1 MEFIIRELRGDDD
14 NKQFLELQRRFLAK
28 MDTYESG
35 FSKNMLLD
43 SVYDSDE
50 EEPCFIAI
58 SEGKM
63 VAYAKLSYEEE
74 YYDDKKTILILDI
87 FVLKEYQKY
96 GIGSLLVKK
105 IKEYSLGRN
114 INFIGAAVMP
124 GNMQARQ
131 FFKKLGFDEY
141 GRQQFVMP
149 LWMQRP
155 FVSKTNGLCVS
166 SATIF
171 LFWFI

>member
-114 INFIGAAVMP
+114 INFIGAAVIP

-149 LWMQRP
+149 L
-155 FVSKTNGLCVS
+155 
-166 SATIF
+166 
-171 LFWFI
+171 

>member
-1 MEFIIRELRGDDD
+1 MKFIIRELREDDD
-14 NKQFLELQRRFLAK
+14 NQQFLKLQREFLAN
-28 MDTYESG
+28 MDIYDSG
-35 FSKNMLLD
+35 FSENMRLD

-63 VAYAKLSYEEE
+63 VAYAKLYYAEE

-87 FVLKEYQKY
+87 FVFKEYQKY

-114 INFIGAAVMP
+114 INFLGAAVLP
-124 GNMQARQ
+124 GNMQARK
-131 FFKKLGFDEY
+131 FFKKLGFVEY
-141 GRQQFVMP
+141 GRESFVMQ
-149 LWMQRP
+149 L
-155 FVSKTNGLCVS
+155 
-166 SATIF
+166 
-171 LFWFI
+171 

>member
-1 MEFIIRELRGDDD
+1 MKFIIRELRKNDD
-14 NKQFLELQRRFLAK
+14 NRQFLKLQRQFLAT

-35 FSKNMLLD
+35 FSENMLPF

-50 EEPCFIAI
+50 EDPCFIAI

-63 VAYAKLSYEEE
+63 VAYAQLRYEEE

-87 FVLKEYQKY
+87 FVLKKYQKY

-114 INFIGAAVMP
+114 INFLGAAVLP
-124 GNMQARQ
+124 GNMQARK
-131 FFKKLGFDEY
+131 FFKKLGFVEY
-141 GRQQFVMP
+141 GEESFVMK
-149 LWMQRP
+149 L
-155 FVSKTNGLCVS
+155 
-166 SATIF
+166 
-171 LFWFI
+171 